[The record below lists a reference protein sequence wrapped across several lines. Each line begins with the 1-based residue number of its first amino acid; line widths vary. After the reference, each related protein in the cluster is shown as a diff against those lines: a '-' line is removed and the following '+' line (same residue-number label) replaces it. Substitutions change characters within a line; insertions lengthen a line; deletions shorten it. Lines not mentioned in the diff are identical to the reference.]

1 MGGIH
6 GFCYDSSP
14 AIKSG
19 SGDYYVDDG
28 PAWLENSKLETDMVI
43 TAVKACTNT
52 DGVLLGISF

>member
-1 MGGIH
+1 MGVIN

-19 SGDYYVDDG
+19 GGDYYVDDG
-28 PAWLENSKLETDMVI
+28 PAVLENLKLETDTVI
-43 TAVKACTNT
+43 TAVKACTNK